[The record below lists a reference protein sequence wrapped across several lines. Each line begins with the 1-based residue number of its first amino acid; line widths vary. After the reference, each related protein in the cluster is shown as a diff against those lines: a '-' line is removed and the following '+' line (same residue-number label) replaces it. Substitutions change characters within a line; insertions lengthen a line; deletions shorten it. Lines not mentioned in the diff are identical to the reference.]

1 MSARDLKN
9 GGDELEDAVPV
20 AKVWPEVERA
30 ECLARGAALKWASCV
45 FCRPEHLE
53 RLSQYRKRE
62 SQRTSSI
69 HTRLKSMVQSYL
81 EGVGWGLEQ
90 LREARFELTEVSHTL
105 KKAGLE
111 SSRNAEGVKSLERL
125 REVFVS
131 HHQLLAAVSNLPRL
145 YSVRSMV
152 LETERLVESRRL
164 LEAHAR
170 LMDLEHWQD
179 DILWQLHGAAGTA
192 GSSLSAEDQELV
204 AKYFSGVG
212 QLVDALGKELWA
224 VVSSALALAR
234 QNPTPF
240 VSAVRIVER
249 EEALDRALLEERGGT
264 RGTSRPLPPGRPRCW
279 RACFFQVMHQ
289 LIQTFFFYQV
299 LFFYM
304 PNCML
309 PFFCQVLEEAVSAR
323 FRSVSYLH
331 TRGPGLAGHLSAL
344 QHGIIAD
351 LATVR
356 HLLEHCVPPHYRLT
370 GAYLRA
376 SHRCLHAHLAQV
388 SSWDLESG
396 EIFAVLNWVL
406 HIYNSPDMMGH
417 PELVTE
423 MEKVELGPLIST
435 EGLEQLQNKYV
446 QSVRKCVSEWM
457 HKALQVELQDWQ
469 RDQEPDTDHEG
480 FYQTSLPTIITQ
492 MLEENARVARMIG
505 ESLRDQTLQMGL
517 YEMENLLNR
526 FREALV
532 EFGKEHR
539 RDLSNNKN
547 KFYFHYLLASI
558 SNCIILKKSTES
570 LQKQQSSRSAGQ
582 FSRTPPNPL
591 AALDRAVRRACCLV
605 MDQLLLDLQ
614 PFLPGLLTRSWLV
627 QGDPTPKLCRVLERH
642 LEMHGRVRPPCRQ
655 RLQEEA
661 QWLTVVEYVRAL
673 MQKRLVCRCA
683 EERRQ
688 LAQQMVQ
695 DDQQFREI
703 LHGLEGE
710 GSVPEV
716 NPLSLLPVLADFIR
730 LKDPVMLTLEVSGLA
745 AKYPD
750 ISEEHVSVLLDIR
763 GDVSRDIR
771 GAVLDLLEQSAPPL
785 PAGYRPIFTDIL
797 VPPPTM
803 AFCLPTTKC
812 A

>member
-1 MSARDLKN
+1 MSTGDQKN
-9 GGDELEDAVPV
+9 GGDKPKGSEA
-20 AKVWPEVERA
+20 AVWPEVERA
-30 ECLARGAALKWASCV
+30 ECLARGAALKWASGV

-53 RLSQYRKRE
+53 RLSQYKKRE
-62 SQRTSSI
+62 SQRTASI

-90 LREARFELTEVSHTL
+90 LREAREELREVSLTL
-105 KKAGLE
+105 KEAGLE
-111 SSRNAEGVKSLERL
+111 SDGNTDCVTSLEKL
-125 REVFVS
+125 REASVN
-131 HHQLLAAVSNLPRL
+131 HHQLYAAVSNLPQL
-145 YSVRSMV
+145 YAIRSMV

-164 LEAHAR
+164 LEAHSR
-170 LMDLEHWQD
+170 LMDLERWQD
-179 DILWQLHGAAGTA
+179 DILWQLHGAAGMA
-192 GSSLSAEDQELV
+192 GSSLSSEDKELV

-224 VVSSALALAR
+224 VVSSSLALAR

-249 EEALDRALLEERGGT
+249 EEALDRALLAERGGAT
-264 RGTSRPLPPGRPRCW
+264 GGSRPLPAGRPRCW
-279 RACFFQVMHQ
+279 RACFF
-289 LIQTFFFYQV
+289 
-299 LFFYM
+299 
-304 PNCML
+304 
-309 PFFCQVLEEAVSAR
+309 QVLEEAVSAR

-344 QHGIIAD
+344 QHAVMAD

-356 HLLEHCVPPHYRLT
+356 HLLEHCVPPHYQLT
-370 GAYLRA
+370 AAYLRA

-406 HIYNSPDMMGH
+406 HIYNSQDMMGH
-417 PELVTE
+417 PELITE
-423 MEKVELGPLIST
+423 TERAELGPLIST
-435 EGLEQLQNKYV
+435 EGLEQLQSKYV
-446 QSVRKCVSEWM
+446 QSVRKSVSEWM

-492 MLEENARVARMIG
+492 MLEENTRVALMIG
-505 ESLRDQTLQMGL
+505 ESLRDQTIQMGL
-517 YEMENLLNR
+517 YEIENLLNR

-539 RDLSNNKN
+539 RDRTNNKN
-547 KFYFHYLLASI
+547 KFYLHYLLASI

-570 LQKQQSSRSAGQ
+570 LQQQQSSRSAGQ

-591 AALDRAVRRACCLV
+591 AALDRAVRRACRLV
-605 MDQLLLDLQ
+605 MDQLLLELQ
-614 PFLPGLLTRSWLV
+614 PFLPCLLTRPWLV
-627 QGDPTPKLCRVLERH
+627 QGDPVPKLCSVLESH
-642 LEMHGRVRPPCRQ
+642 LDLYGRVRPPCWQ

-661 QWLTVVEYVRAL
+661 QWLMVVEYVRAL
-673 MQKRLVCRCA
+673 MQKKLVCRSG
-683 EERRQ
+683 EERKQ
-688 LAQQMVQ
+688 LAQQMLQ
-695 DDQQFREI
+695 DDQLFREVF
-703 LHGLEGE
+703 HSLESE
-710 GSVPEV
+710 VSVPEV
-716 NPLSLLPVLADFIR
+716 NPLALLPVLADFIR
-730 LKDPVMLTLEVSGLA
+730 LKDPGMLTLEISGLA

-750 ISEEHVSVLLDIR
+750 ISEEHVSVLLDVR

-771 GAVLDLLEQSAPPL
+771 GTVLDLLEQSAPPL

-797 VPPPTM
+797 VPPSTM
-803 AFCLPTTKC
+803 AFCLPTAKC

>member
-1 MSARDLKN
+1 MSA
-9 GGDELEDAVPV
+9 GDQKSVGDKPQDRLSV
-20 AKVWPEVERA
+20 AEIWPEVARA
-30 ECLARGAALKWASCV
+30 ECLARGAALKWASGV

-53 RLSQYRKRE
+53 RLSQYKKRE
-62 SQRTSSI
+62 SQRTASI

-90 LREARFELTEVSHTL
+90 LREARTELKEVSHAL

-111 SSRNAEGVKSLERL
+111 SNGNTDGVKSLERL
-125 REVFVS
+125 REVS
-131 HHQLLAAVSNLPRL
+131 INHSQLLSAVSNLPRL

-170 LMDLEHWQD
+170 LMDLERWQD
-179 DILWQLHGAAGTA
+179 DILWQLHGADGMA
-192 GSSLSAEDQELV
+192 GSALSAEDKELV
-204 AKYFSGVG
+204 ERYFSGVG

-224 VVSSALALAR
+224 VVSSALALAP

-249 EEALDRALLEERGGT
+249 EEALDHALLEERGGT
-264 RGTSRPLPPGRPRCW
+264 KGNMRPLPPGRPRCW
-279 RACFFQVMHQ
+279 RTSFF
-289 LIQTFFFYQV
+289 
-299 LFFYM
+299 
-304 PNCML
+304 
-309 PFFCQVLEEAVSAR
+309 QVLEEAVSAR

-344 QHGIIAD
+344 QHGIMAD

-356 HLLEHCVPPHYRLT
+356 HLLEHCVPSHYRLT

-406 HIYNSPDMMGH
+406 HIYNSPDMMGD
-417 PELVTE
+417 PELVAE
-423 MEKVELGPLIST
+423 MEKEELGALISS
-435 EGLEQLQNKYV
+435 EGLEQLQSKYV
-446 QSVRKCVSEWM
+446 QSVRKSVSEWM

-480 FYQTSLPTIITQ
+480 FYHTSLPTIITQ
-492 MLEENARVARMIG
+492 MLEENARVALMIG
-505 ESLRDQTLQMGL
+505 ESLRDQTIQMGL

-547 KFYFHYLLASI
+547 KFYLHYLLASI
-558 SNCIILKKSTES
+558 SNCIILKQSTQS
-570 LQKQQSSRSAGQ
+570 LRQQQSSRSVGH
-582 FSRTPPNPL
+582 FIRTPPNPL
-591 AALDRAVRRACCLV
+591 AALDRAVRRACRLV
-605 MDQLLLDLQ
+605 MDQLLLNLQ
-614 PFLPGLLTRSWLV
+614 PLLPGLLTRPWLA
-627 QGDPTPKLCRVLERH
+627 QGDPVPKLCQILEHH
-642 LEMHGRVRPPCRQ
+642 LELYNRVRPPCRQ

-661 QWLTVVEYVRAL
+661 QWLMVVEYVRAL
-673 MQKRLVCRCA
+673 MQKRLVCRSA
-683 EERRQ
+683 EERKQ

-695 DDQQFREI
+695 DEQQFREI
-703 LHGLEGE
+703 FQGPDGEGLE
-710 GSVPEV
+710 PEV
-716 NPLSLLPVLADFIR
+716 NPLALLPVLADFIR
-730 LKDPVMLTLEVSGLA
+730 LKDPGLLTLEVSGLA

-763 GDVSRDIR
+763 GDVSRDTR

-797 VPPPTM
+797 VCPSSM
-803 AFCLPTTKC
+803 AFCLPTAKC
-812 A
+812 T

>member
-1 MSARDLKN
+1 MSGEDQKN
-9 GGDELEDAVPV
+9 GGDKDSVAV
-20 AKVWPEVERA
+20 AEVWPEVERA
-30 ECLARGAALKWASCV
+30 ECLARGAALKWASGV

-62 SQRTSSI
+62 SQRTASI

-90 LREARFELTEVSHTL
+90 LREARAELKEVSQAL
-105 KKAGLE
+105 RKAGLE
-111 SSRNAEGVKSLERL
+111 SSRSEDGVKSLERL
-125 REVFVS
+125 REVSVN
-131 HHQLLAAVSNLPRL
+131 HRQLLAAVSNLPHL

-170 LMDLEHWQD
+170 LMDLERWHD
-179 DILWQLHGAAGTA
+179 DILWQLHGAAGMP
-192 GSSLSAEDQELV
+192 GSALSAEDRELV
-204 AKYFSGVG
+204 TKYFSGVG

-249 EEALDRALLEERGGT
+249 EEALDRALLEERVGSGINT
-264 RGTSRPLPPGRPRCW
+264 RPLPPGRPRCW
-279 RACFFQVMHQ
+279 RAKFF
-289 LIQTFFFYQV
+289 
-299 LFFYM
+299 
-304 PNCML
+304 
-309 PFFCQVLEEAVSAR
+309 QVLEEAVSAR

-344 QHGIIAD
+344 QHGIMGD
-351 LATVR
+351 LATVC
-356 HLLEHCVPPHYRLT
+356 HLLEHCVPPHYQLT
-370 GAYLRA
+370 AAYLRA
-376 SHRCLHAHLAQV
+376 SHHCLHSHLAQV

-406 HIYNSPDMMGH
+406 HIYNSPEMMGH
-417 PELVTE
+417 PELMTE
-423 MEKVELGPLIST
+423 MEREELGPLISAK
-435 EGLEQLQNKYV
+435 GLEHLQHKYV
-446 QSVRKCVSEWM
+446 QSVRKSVSEWM

-492 MLEENARVARMIG
+492 MLEENAQVALMIG
-505 ESLRDQTLQMGL
+505 ESLRDQTIQMGL

-539 RDLSNNKN
+539 RDPSNNKS
-547 KFYFHYLLASI
+547 KFYLHYLLASI

-570 LQKQQSSRSAGQ
+570 LQQQQSSLSAGQ

-591 AALDRAVRRACCLV
+591 AALDRAVRRACRLV

-614 PFLPGLLTRSWLV
+614 PFLPGLLTRPWLA
-627 QGDPTPKLCRVLERH
+627 QGDPTPKLCHILEGH
-642 LEMHGRVRPPCRQ
+642 LELYSRVQPPCRQ

-661 QWLTVVEYVRAL
+661 QWLMVVEYVRAL
-673 MQKRLVCRCA
+673 MQKRLVCRSA
-683 EERRQ
+683 AERRQ

-695 DDQQFREI
+695 DDQQFRDI
-703 LHGLEGE
+703 FHGLEGD

-716 NPLSLLPVLADFIR
+716 NPLALLPVLADFIR
-730 LKDPVMLTLEVSGLA
+730 LKDPSMLTLEVSGLV

-750 ISEEHVSVLLDIR
+750 ISDEHVSVLLDIR
-763 GDVSRDIR
+763 GDISRDIR
-771 GAVLDLLEQSAPPL
+771 GTVLDLLEQSAPSL

-797 VPPPTM
+797 VPPSTL
-803 AFCLPTTKC
+803 AFCLPTAKC

>member
-1 MSARDLKN
+1 MSAGDQKN
-9 GGDELEDAVPV
+9 GGDRAEDTVREA
-20 AKVWPEVERA
+20 AVWPEVERA
-30 ECLARGAALKWASCV
+30 ERLARGAALKWASGV
-45 FCRPEHLE
+45 FCRPEQLE
-53 RLSQYRKRE
+53 RLGQYKKRE
-62 SQRTSSI
+62 SQRTASV
-69 HTRLKSMVQSYL
+69 HARLKSMVQSYL

-90 LREARFELTEVSHTL
+90 LREARAELREVSRTL
-105 KKAGLE
+105 GRAGLE
-111 SSRNAEGVKSLERL
+111 SDANAEDVKSLERL
-125 REVFVS
+125 REVSVS

-145 YSVRSMV
+145 YSVPSLV
-152 LETERLVESRRL
+152 LETEQLVESRRL

-170 LMDLEHWQD
+170 LMDLEQWQD
-179 DILWQLHGAAGTA
+179 DILWQLHGPAGTA
-192 GSSLSAEDQELV
+192 GSALSAEDQELV

-249 EEALDRALLEERGGT
+249 EEALDRALLVERAGG
-264 RGTSRPLPPGRPRCW
+264 GGRPLPPGRPRCW
-279 RACFFQVMHQ
+279 RSSFF
-289 LIQTFFFYQV
+289 
-299 LFFYM
+299 
-304 PNCML
+304 
-309 PFFCQVLEEAVSAR
+309 QVLEEAVSAR

-331 TRGPGLAGHLSAL
+331 ARGPGLAGHLSAL
-344 QHGIIAD
+344 QHGLMAD
-351 LATVR
+351 LDTVR
-356 HLLEHCVPPHYRLT
+356 HLLEHCVPPHYQLT
-370 GAYLRA
+370 RAYLRA

-417 PELVTE
+417 SELRAE
-423 MEKVELGPLIST
+423 MERADLGPLISS
-435 EGLEQLQNKYV
+435 EGLDQLQSKYV
-446 QSVRKCVSEWM
+446 QSVRKSVSEWM

-492 MLEENARVARMIG
+492 MLGENARVALMIG
-505 ESLRDQTLQMGL
+505 ETLRDQTIQMGL

-547 KFYFHYLLASI
+547 KFYLHYLLASI

-570 LQKQQSSRSAGQ
+570 LQQQQSSRVAGQ
-582 FSRTPPNPL
+582 FTRTPPNPL
-591 AALDRAVRRACCLV
+591 AALDRAVRRACRLA

-614 PFLPGLLTRSWLV
+614 PFLPGLLTRPWLV
-627 QGDPTPKLCRVLERH
+627 QGDPTPKLCSVLELH
-642 LEMHGRVRPPCRQ
+642 LDLYGRVRPPCRQ

-661 QWLTVVEYVRAL
+661 QWLMVVEYVRAL
-673 MQKRLVCRCA
+673 MQKRLVCRSS

-688 LAQQMVQ
+688 LAQQMLQ
-695 DDQQFREI
+695 DDQLFREI
-703 LHGLEGE
+703 FQCLEGE

-716 NPLSLLPVLADFIR
+716 NPLALLPVLADFIR
-730 LKDPVMLTLEVSGLA
+730 LKDPGMLTLEVSGLA

-763 GDVSRDIR
+763 GDVSRDVR
-771 GAVLDLLEQSAPPL
+771 GNVLDLLEQSAPPL

-797 VPPPTM
+797 VPPSTL
-803 AFCLPTTKC
+803 AFCLPTAKC

>member
-1 MSARDLKN
+1 MSAGDQKN
-9 GGDELEDAVPV
+9 GGDKPGDTVPV
-20 AKVWPEVERA
+20 AEVWPEVERA
-30 ECLARGAALKWASCV
+30 ECLARGAALKWASGV
-45 FCRPEHLE
+45 FCQPEHLE

-62 SQRTSSI
+62 SQRTASI

-90 LREARFELTEVSHTL
+90 LREARTELKEVSHTL

-111 SSRNAEGVKSLERL
+111 TNGNAEGVKSLERL
-125 REVFVS
+125 RDVS
-131 HHQLLAAVSNLPRL
+131 VNHRQLLAAVSNLPRL

-170 LMDLEHWQD
+170 LMDLERWQD
-179 DILWQLHGAAGTA
+179 DILWQLHGAAGTS
-192 GSSLSAEDQELV
+192 GSALSTEDQELV

-224 VVSSALALAR
+224 VVSSALAVAR

-249 EEALDRALLEERGGT
+249 EEALDQVLLEERGGP
-264 RGTSRPLPPGRPRCW
+264 GGNNRPLPPRRPRCW
-279 RACFFQVMHQ
+279 RSCFF
-289 LIQTFFFYQV
+289 
-299 LFFYM
+299 
-304 PNCML
+304 
-309 PFFCQVLEEAVSAR
+309 QVLEEAVSAR

-344 QHGIIAD
+344 QHAIMAD

-356 HLLEHCVPPHYRLT
+356 HLLEHCVPSHYRLT

-376 SHRCLHAHLAQV
+376 SHYCLHTHLMQV

-417 PELVTE
+417 PELVVE
-423 MEKVELGPLIST
+423 MEREELGPLISA

-446 QSVRKCVSEWM
+446 QSVRKSVSEWM

-469 RDQEPDTDHEG
+469 REQEPDTDHEG

-492 MLEENARVARMIG
+492 MLEENARVALMIG
-505 ESLRDQTLQMGL
+505 ESLRDQTIQMGL
-517 YEMENLLNR
+517 YEMENLLNK

-539 RDLSNNKN
+539 RDPSNNKN
-547 KFYFHYLLASI
+547 KFYLYYLLASI
-558 SNCIILKKSTES
+558 SNCIILNSNVTS
-570 LQKQQSSRSAGQ
+570 PQQQSTRSASQ

-591 AALDRAVRRACCLV
+591 AALDRAVRRACRLV

-614 PFLPGLLTRSWLV
+614 PFLPSLLTRPWLV
-627 QGDPTPKLCRVLERH
+627 QGEPTPKLCHVLERH
-642 LEMHGRVRPPCRQ
+642 LELYGRVRPPCRQ
-655 RLQEEA
+655 EEA
-661 QWLTVVEYVRAL
+661 QWLMVVEYVRAL
-673 MQKRLVCRCA
+673 MQKRTVCRSA

-688 LAQQMVQ
+688 LAQQMLQ
-695 DDQQFREI
+695 DDQLFRESFQC
-703 LHGLEGE
+703 LEGD
-710 GSVPEV
+710 GSVADV
-716 NPLSLLPVLADFIR
+716 NPLALLPVLADFIR
-730 LKDPVMLTLEVSGLA
+730 LKDPGMLTLELSGLV

-797 VPPPTM
+797 VPPSTM
-803 AFCLPTTKC
+803 AFCLPTAKC

>member
-1 MSARDLKN
+1 MSGGDQKN
-9 GGDELEDAVPV
+9 GGDKAEDMMPV
-20 AKVWPEVERA
+20 VGVWPEVERA
-30 ECLARGAALKWASCV
+30 ERLARGAALKWASGV

-62 SQRTSSI
+62 SQRTISI

-90 LREARFELTEVSHTL
+90 LREARAELKEVSRDL
-105 KKAGLE
+105 KKADVE
-111 SSRNAEGVKSLERL
+111 SSLNTEGVKCLEKMRD
-125 REVFVS
+125 VS
-131 HHQLLAAVSNLPRL
+131 VTHSQLLAAVSNLPGL
-145 YSVRSMV
+145 YSVRTMV

-170 LMDLEHWQD
+170 LMDLERWQD
-179 DILWQLHGAAGTA
+179 DILWQLHRAAGTA
-192 GSSLSAEDQELV
+192 GSALTTEDQGLV

-212 QLVDALGKELWA
+212 KLVDALGKELWA

-249 EEALDRALLEERGGT
+249 EEALDRVFLEDRGGG
-264 RGTSRPLPPGRPRCW
+264 RGSSRPLPPGRPRCW
-279 RACFFQVMHQ
+279 RARFF
-289 LIQTFFFYQV
+289 
-299 LFFYM
+299 
-304 PNCML
+304 
-309 PFFCQVLEEAVSAR
+309 QVLEEAVSAR

-344 QHGIIAD
+344 QHSIMSD

-356 HLLEHCVPPHYRLT
+356 HLLEHCVPPHYQLT
-370 GAYLRA
+370 AAYLRA
-376 SHRCLHAHLAQV
+376 SHRCLHAHLTQV

-406 HIYNSPDMMGH
+406 HVYNSPDMMGH
-417 PELVTE
+417 PELVAE
-423 MEKVELGPLIST
+423 MKKEDLGLLISID
-435 EGLEQLQNKYV
+435 GLEQLQNKYV
-446 QSVRKCVSEWM
+446 QSVRKSVSEWM

-492 MLEENARVARMIG
+492 MLEENAQVALMIG
-505 ESLRDQTLQMGL
+505 ESLRDHTIQMGL

-532 EFGKEHR
+532 ESGKEHR
-539 RDLSNNKN
+539 KNPTNNKN
-547 KFYFHYLLASI
+547 KFYLHYLLASI

-570 LQKQQSSRSAGQ
+570 LQQQQSSRSVGQ

-591 AALDRAVRRACCLV
+591 AALDRAVRRACRLV
-605 MDQLLLDLQ
+605 MDHLLLDLQ
-614 PFLPGLLTRSWLV
+614 PFLPGLLTRPWLV
-627 QGDPTPKLCRVLERH
+627 QGDPTPKLCHVLEQN
-642 LEMHGRVRPPCRQ
+642 LELYSRVRPPCRQ

-661 QWLTVVEYVRAL
+661 QWLMVVEYVRAL
-673 MQKRLVCRCA
+673 MQKKLVCRSA

-703 LHGLEGE
+703 FHGPEGE
-710 GSVPEV
+710 ESVPEV
-716 NPLSLLPVLADFIR
+716 NPLALLSVLADFVR
-730 LKDPVMLTLEVSGLA
+730 LKDPGMLTLEVSGLA

-771 GAVLDLLEQSAPPL
+771 GVVLDLLEQSAPPL

-797 VPPPTM
+797 VPPSTM
-803 AFCLPTTKC
+803 AFCLPTAKC

>member
-1 MSARDLKN
+1 MSAGDHKN
-9 GGDELEDAVPV
+9 GGDKPGDTVPV
-20 AKVWPEVERA
+20 AEAWPEVEKA
-30 ECLARGAALKWASCV
+30 ECLARGAALKWASGV

-62 SQRTSSI
+62 SQRTASI

-90 LREARFELTEVSHTL
+90 LQEARAELKEVSHAL

-111 SSRNAEGVKSLERL
+111 SNQNAEGLKSLERL
-125 REVFVS
+125 REVSVN
-131 HHQLLAAVSNLPRL
+131 HYQLLAAVSNLPRL
-145 YSVRSMV
+145 YAVRSMV

-164 LEAHAR
+164 LEAHAH
-170 LMDLEHWQD
+170 LMDLERWQD
-179 DILWQLHGAAGTA
+179 DILWQLHRAAGTA
-192 GSSLSAEDQELV
+192 GSALSTEDQELV

-249 EEALDRALLEERGGT
+249 EEALDQALLEERGGS
-264 RGTSRPLPPGRPRCW
+264 RSNSRPLPPGRPRCW
-279 RACFFQVMHQ
+279 RAFFFQA
-289 LIQTFFFYQV
+289 
-299 LFFYM
+299 
-304 PNCML
+304 
-309 PFFCQVLEEAVSAR
+309 LEEAVSAR

-331 TRGPGLAGHLSAL
+331 TRGPGLTGHLSAL
-344 QHGIIAD
+344 QHATMAD

-356 HLLEHCVPPHYRLT
+356 HLLEHCVPPRYRLT

-376 SHRCLHAHLAQV
+376 SHRCLQAHLAQV

-396 EIFAVLNWVL
+396 EIFAMLNWVL

-423 MEKVELGPLIST
+423 MEKEELGPLIST

-446 QSVRKCVSEWM
+446 QSVRKSVSEWM

-492 MLEENARVARMIG
+492 MLEENTRVALMIG
-505 ESLRDQTLQMGL
+505 ESLRDQTIQMGL

-532 EFGKEHR
+532 EFGKVNR
-539 RDLSNNKN
+539 RNPSNSKT
-547 KFYFHYLLASI
+547 KFYLHYLLASI

-570 LQKQQSSRSAGQ
+570 LQQQQSSQSAGQ

-591 AALDRAVRRACCLV
+591 AALDRAVRRACRLV

-614 PFLPGLLTRSWLV
+614 HFLPGLLTRPWLV
-627 QGDPTPKLCRVLERH
+627 QGDPTPKLCHVLERH
-642 LEMHGRVRPPCRQ
+642 LELYGRVRPPCRQ

-661 QWLTVVEYVRAL
+661 QWLMVVEYVRAL
-673 MQKRLVCRCA
+673 MQKRLVCRSS

-688 LAQQMVQ
+688 LAQQMVE
-695 DDQQFREI
+695 DDQLFREI
-703 LHGLEGE
+703 FHGLEGD

-716 NPLSLLPVLADFIR
+716 NPLALLPVLADFIR
-730 LKDPVMLTLEVSGLA
+730 LKDPSMLTLEVSGLA

-763 GDVSRDIR
+763 GDVSREIR

-797 VPPPTM
+797 VPPTTM
-803 AFCLPTTKC
+803 SFCLPTAKC

>member
-1 MSARDLKN
+1 MSA
-9 GGDELEDAVPV
+9 GDRTNDGDKPGDTVPV
-20 AKVWPEVERA
+20 AEVWPEVERA
-30 ECLARGAALKWASCV
+30 ECLARGAALKWASGV
-45 FCRPEHLE
+45 FCRPEYLE

-62 SQRTSSI
+62 SQRTASI

-90 LREARFELTEVSHTL
+90 LQEAKVELREVSHAL

-111 SSRNAEGVKSLERL
+111 SNQNADRVKPLERL
-125 REVFVS
+125 REVSVN
-131 HHQLLAAVSNLPRL
+131 HCQLFAAVSNLPRL

-170 LMDLEHWQD
+170 LMDLERWQD

-192 GSSLSAEDQELV
+192 RSALSSEDKELV
-204 AKYFSGVG
+204 DKYFSGVG

-249 EEALDRALLEERGGT
+249 EEALDQVLLEERGGT
-264 RGTSRPLPPGRPRCW
+264 GNNSRPMPPGRPRCW
-279 RACFFQVMHQ
+279 RACFFR
-289 LIQTFFFYQV
+289 
-299 LFFYM
+299 
-304 PNCML
+304 
-309 PFFCQVLEEAVSAR
+309 VLEEAVSAR

-344 QHGIIAD
+344 QHATMAD

-376 SHRCLHAHLAQV
+376 SHRCLHAHLLQV

-396 EIFAVLNWVL
+396 EIFAVLNWVR

-417 PELVTE
+417 PDLVTE
-423 MEKVELGPLIST
+423 LEREELGPLISA
-435 EGLEQLQNKYV
+435 EGLEQLQGKYV
-446 QSVRKCVSEWM
+446 QSVRKSVSEWM
-457 HKALQVELQDWQ
+457 RKALQVELQDWQ

-492 MLEENARVARMIG
+492 MLEENARVALMIG
-505 ESLRDQTLQMGL
+505 EALRDQTIQMGL

-526 FREALV
+526 FRDALV

-539 RDLSNNKN
+539 RNMSNNKN
-547 KFYFHYLLASI
+547 KFYLHYLLASI

-570 LQKQQSSRSAGQ
+570 LQQQQTSRSAGQ

-591 AALDRAVRRACCLV
+591 AALDRAVRRACRLV

-614 PFLPGLLTRSWLV
+614 PLLPGLLTRPWLV
-627 QGDPTPKLCRVLERH
+627 HGDPTPKLCHVLEHH
-642 LEMHGRVRPPCRQ
+642 LELYGRVRPPCRE

-661 QWLTVVEYVRAL
+661 QWLMVVEYVRAL
-673 MQKRLVCRCA
+673 MQKRLVCRSA
-683 EERRQ
+683 DERRK
-688 LAQQMVQ
+688 LTQQMVR
-695 DDQQFREI
+695 DDQLFREI
-703 LHGLEGE
+703 LHGLEGD
-710 GSVPEV
+710 GLVPDV
-716 NPLSLLPVLADFIR
+716 NPLALLPILADFIR
-730 LKDPVMLTLEVSGLA
+730 LKDPSMLTLEVSGLV

-750 ISEEHVSVLLDIR
+750 ISEEHVCVLLDIR

-797 VPPPTM
+797 VPPTTM
-803 AFCLPTTKC
+803 AFCLPTAKC

>member
-1 MSARDLKN
+1 
-9 GGDELEDAVPV
+9 
-20 AKVWPEVERA
+20 
-30 ECLARGAALKWASCV
+30 
-45 FCRPEHLE
+45 
-53 RLSQYRKRE
+53 
-62 SQRTSSI
+62 
-69 HTRLKSMVQSYL
+69 MVQSYL

-90 LREARFELTEVSHTL
+90 LREARTELKEVSHTL

-111 SSRNAEGVKSLERL
+111 SNGNTEGVKSLERL
-125 REVFVS
+125 REVSVNHS
-131 HHQLLAAVSNLPRL
+131 QLLSAVSNLPRL

-170 LMDLEHWQD
+170 LMDLERWQD
-179 DILWQLHGAAGTA
+179 DILWQLHGATGN
-192 GSSLSAEDQELV
+192 GLSTEDQELV
-204 AKYFSGVG
+204 DKYFSGVG

-224 VVSSALALAR
+224 VVSSSLALAR

-249 EEALDRALLEERGGT
+249 EETLDRALLEERGGN
-264 RGTSRPLPPGRPRCW
+264 RGNARPLPRGRPRCW
-279 RACFFQVMHQ
+279 RACFF
-289 LIQTFFFYQV
+289 
-299 LFFYM
+299 
-304 PNCML
+304 
-309 PFFCQVLEEAVSAR
+309 QVLEEAVSAR

-344 QHGIIAD
+344 QHGIMAD
-351 LATVR
+351 LTTVR
-356 HLLEHCVPPHYRLT
+356 HLLEHCVPSHYQLT

-406 HIYNSPDMMGH
+406 HIFTSPDMMGH
-417 PELVTE
+417 PELAGV
-423 MEKVELGPLIST
+423 MEKEELGPLIAP

-446 QSVRKCVSEWM
+446 QSVRKSVSEWM

-480 FYQTSLPTIITQ
+480 FYHTSLPTIITQ
-492 MLEENARVARMIG
+492 MLEENARVALMIG
-505 ESLRDQTLQMGL
+505 ESLRDQIIQMGL

-539 RDLSNNKN
+539 RDPSNRKN
-547 KFYFHYLLASI
+547 KFYLHYLLASI
-558 SNCIILKKSTES
+558 SNCIILKQSTES
-570 LQKQQSSRSAGQ
+570 LRQQQSSRIVSQ

-591 AALDRAVRRACCLV
+591 AALDRAVRRACRLV

-614 PFLPGLLTRSWLV
+614 PLLPGLLTRPWLV
-627 QGDPTPKLCRVLERH
+627 QGEPVPKLCHVLERH
-642 LEMHGRVRPPCRQ
+642 LELYSRVRPPCRE

-661 QWLTVVEYVRAL
+661 QWLMVVEYVRAL
-673 MQKRLVCRCA
+673 MQKRLVCRGA
-683 EERRQ
+683 DERKQ

-695 DDQQFREI
+695 DEQLFREMF
-703 LHGLEGE
+703 HGLDGE

-716 NPLSLLPVLADFIR
+716 NPLALLPILADFIR
-730 LKDPVMLTLEVSGLA
+730 LKDPGMLTLEVTGLV

-750 ISEEHVSVLLDIR
+750 IGEEHVSVLMDIR
-763 GDVSRDIR
+763 SDVSRDIR
-771 GAVLDLLEQSAPPL
+771 GSVLDLLEQSAPPL

-797 VPPPTM
+797 VRPSSLV
-803 AFCLPTTKC
+803 FCLPTAKC

>member
-1 MSARDLKN
+1 CQQGAESCYI
-9 GGDELEDAVPV
+9 VPV
-20 AKVWPEVERA
+20 AEVWPEVERA
-30 ECLARGAALKWASCV
+30 ECLARGAALKWASGV

-53 RLSQYRKRE
+53 RLSQYKKRE
-62 SQRTSSI
+62 SQRTASI

-90 LREARFELTEVSHTL
+90 LQEARSELRDVSHAL

-111 SSRNAEGVKSLERL
+111 SSQNAEGVKSLERL
-125 REVFVS
+125 REVSVN
-131 HHQLLAAVSNLPRL
+131 HCQLLAAVSNLPRL

-170 LMDLEHWQD
+170 LMDLERWQD
-179 DILWQLHGAAGTA
+179 DILWQLHGAPGTT
-192 GSSLSAEDQELV
+192 GSVLSIEDQELV

-249 EEALDRALLEERGGT
+249 EEALDRALLEERGGS
-264 RGTSRPLPPGRPRCW
+264 GSNSRPLPPGRPRCW
-279 RACFFQVMHQ
+279 RACFF
-289 LIQTFFFYQV
+289 
-299 LFFYM
+299 
-304 PNCML
+304 
-309 PFFCQVLEEAVSAR
+309 QVLEEAVSAR

-344 QHGIIAD
+344 QHATMAD
-351 LATVR
+351 LGTVR
-356 HLLEHCVPPHYRLT
+356 HLLEHCVPPRYRLT

-376 SHRCLHAHLAQV
+376 SHRCLQAHLAQV

-417 PELVTE
+417 PELVADI
-423 MEKVELGPLIST
+423 EKEALGPLIST
-435 EGLEQLQNKYV
+435 EGLEQLQSKYV
-446 QSVRKCVSEWM
+446 QSVRKSVSEWM

-492 MLEENARVARMIG
+492 MLEENARVALMIG
-505 ESLRDQTLQMGL
+505 ESLRDQTIQMGL

-539 RDLSNNKN
+539 RNLSSNKN
-547 KFYFHYLLASI
+547 KFYLHYLLASI

-570 LQKQQSSRSAGQ
+570 LQQQQSSRSAGQ

-591 AALDRAVRRACCLV
+591 AALDRAVRRACRLV

-614 PFLPGLLTRSWLV
+614 PFLPGLLTRPWLV
-627 QGDPTPKLCRVLERH
+627 QGDPTPKLCHVLERH
-642 LEMHGRVRPPCRQ
+642 LELYGRVRPPCRQ

-661 QWLTVVEYVRAL
+661 QWLMVVEYVRAL
-673 MQKRLVCRCA
+673 MQKRLVCRGA

-695 DDQQFREI
+695 DDQLFREI
-703 LHGLEGE
+703 LHGLVSVEGD

-716 NPLSLLPVLADFIR
+716 NPLALLPVLADFIR
-730 LKDPVMLTLEVSGLA
+730 LKDPSMLTLEVSGLA

-750 ISEEHVSVLLDIR
+750 ISEEHVSVLLDVR

-797 VPPPTM
+797 VPPSTM
-803 AFCLPTTKC
+803 AFCLPTAKC

>member
-1 MSARDLKN
+1 MSAGDQKN
-9 GGDELEDAVPV
+9 GGDKPEDTLAV
-20 AKVWPEVERA
+20 AEVWPEVERA
-30 ECLARGAALKWASCV
+30 ECLARGAALKWASGV

-53 RLSQYRKRE
+53 RLSQYKKRE

-90 LREARFELTEVSHTL
+90 LREARVELKEVSHAL

-111 SSRNAEGVKSLERL
+111 SNRNGDGLKSLEKL
-125 REVFVS
+125 REVSVN
-131 HHQLLAAVSNLPRL
+131 HCQLLAAVSNLPRL

-170 LMDLEHWQD
+170 LMDLERWQD
-179 DILWQLHGAAGTA
+179 DILWQLHGASGTA
-192 GSSLSAEDQELV
+192 GGALSAEDQELV
-204 AKYFSGVG
+204 TKYFSGVG
-212 QLVDALGKELWA
+212 QLVEALGKELWA

-249 EEALDRALLEERGGT
+249 EEALDRALLEERGGS
-264 RGTSRPLPPGRPRCW
+264 SRPLPPGRPRCW
-279 RACFFQVMHQ
+279 RACFF
-289 LIQTFFFYQV
+289 
-299 LFFYM
+299 
-304 PNCML
+304 
-309 PFFCQVLEEAVSAR
+309 QVLEEAVSAR

-344 QHGIIAD
+344 QHGVMAD

-356 HLLEHCVPPHYRLT
+356 HLLEHCVPSHYRLT

-376 SHRCLHAHLAQV
+376 SHHCLHAHLAQV

-406 HIYNSPDMMGH
+406 HIYNSSDMMGH

-423 MEKVELGPLIST
+423 MKKEELGPLIST

-446 QSVRKCVSEWM
+446 QSVRKSVSEWM

-492 MLEENARVARMIG
+492 MLEENARVALMIG
-505 ESLRDQTLQMGL
+505 ESLRDQTIQMGL

-539 RDLSNNKN
+539 RNPSSNKN
-547 KFYFHYLLASI
+547 KFYLHYLLASI

-570 LQKQQSSRSAGQ
+570 LQQQQSSRSAGQ

-591 AALDRAVRRACCLV
+591 AALDRAVRRACRLV

-614 PFLPGLLTRSWLV
+614 PFLPGLLTRPWLV
-627 QGDPTPKLCRVLERH
+627 QGDPTPKLCHVLELH
-642 LEMHGRVRPPCRQ
+642 LELYSRVRPPCRQ

-661 QWLTVVEYVRAL
+661 QWLMVVEYVRAL
-673 MQKRLVCRCA
+673 MQKKLVCRSA
-683 EERRQ
+683 EERKQ
-688 LAQQMVQ
+688 FAHQIVQ

-703 LHGLEGE
+703 FHGLEGE

-716 NPLSLLPVLADFIR
+716 NPLALLPVLAEFIR
-730 LKDPVMLTLEVSGLA
+730 LKDPGMLTLEVSGLA

-763 GDVSRDIR
+763 GDVSRDVR
-771 GAVLDLLEQSAPPL
+771 GTVLDLLEQSAPPL

-797 VPPPTM
+797 VPPSTM
-803 AFCLPTTKC
+803 AFCLPTAKC

>member
-1 MSARDLKN
+1 MSAGEQKN
-9 GGDELEDAVPV
+9 GGDKPGDTVPV
-20 AKVWPEVERA
+20 AEVWPEVERA
-30 ECLARGAALKWASCV
+30 ERLARGAALKWASGV

-53 RLSQYRKRE
+53 RLSHYKKRE
-62 SQRTSSI
+62 SQRTTSI

-90 LREARFELTEVSHTL
+90 LQEARSELKEVSHAL
-105 KKAGLE
+105 RKAGLE
-111 SSRNAEGVKSLERL
+111 SNQNAEGVKSLERL
-125 REVFVS
+125 REVSVN
-131 HHQLLAAVSNLPRL
+131 HRQLLAAVSNLPRL
-145 YSVRSMV
+145 YSVRGMV

-164 LEAHAR
+164 LEAHAL
-170 LMDLEHWQD
+170 LMDLEQWQD
-179 DILWQLHGAAGTA
+179 DILWQLHGASGTT
-192 GSSLSAEDQELV
+192 GSALGSEDKELV
-204 AKYFSGVG
+204 TKYFSGVG

-249 EEALDRALLEERGGT
+249 EEALDQALQEERGSTG
-264 RGTSRPLPPGRPRCW
+264 GNSRPLPPGRPRCW
-279 RACFFQVMHQ
+279 RACFF
-289 LIQTFFFYQV
+289 
-299 LFFYM
+299 
-304 PNCML
+304 
-309 PFFCQVLEEAVSAR
+309 QVLEEAVSAR

-344 QHGIIAD
+344 QHATMTD

-376 SHRCLHAHLAQV
+376 SHRCLRAHLAQV

-406 HIYNSPDMMGH
+406 HIYNSLDMMGH

-423 MEKVELGPLIST
+423 LEKEELGPLIST
-435 EGLEQLQNKYV
+435 EGLEQLQGKYV
-446 QSVRKCVSEWM
+446 QSVRKSVSEWM

-480 FYQTSLPTIITQ
+480 FYHTSLPTIITQ

-505 ESLRDQTLQMGL
+505 ESLRDQTIQMGL

-539 RDLSNNKN
+539 RDPSNNKN
-547 KFYFHYLLASI
+547 KFYLHYLLASI
-558 SNCIILKKSTES
+558 CNCIILKKSTES
-570 LQKQQSSRSAGQ
+570 LQQQQSPRSAGQ

-591 AALDRAVRRACCLV
+591 AALDRAVRRACRLV
-605 MDQLLLDLQ
+605 MDQLLQDLQ
-614 PFLPGLLTRSWLV
+614 PLLPGLVTRSWLV
-627 QGDPTPKLCRVLERH
+627 QGGPTPKLCHILEHH
-642 LEMHGRVRPPCRQ
+642 LELYGRVRPPCRQ

-661 QWLTVVEYVRAL
+661 QWLMVVEYVRAL
-673 MQKRLVCRCA
+673 MQKRLVCRSA
-683 EERRQ
+683 DERRQ

-695 DDQQFREI
+695 DEQLLREV

-716 NPLSLLPVLADFIR
+716 NPLAILPVLAEFIR
-730 LKDPVMLTLEVSGLA
+730 LKDPSMLTLEVSGLA

-771 GAVLDLLEQSAPPL
+771 GAVLDLLEESAPPL

-797 VPPPTM
+797 VPPSTM
-803 AFCLPTTKC
+803 AFCLPTAKC

>member
-1 MSARDLKN
+1 MSAGNQKSF
-9 GGDELEDAVPV
+9 GDKPEDRVSV
-20 AKVWPEVERA
+20 VEIWPEVARA
-30 ECLARGAALKWASCV
+30 ECLARGAALKWASGV

-62 SQRTSSI
+62 SQRTTSI

-90 LREARFELTEVSHTL
+90 LREARTELKEVSHTL

-111 SSRNAEGVKSLERL
+111 SNGNSEGVKSLERL
-125 REVFVS
+125 REVSVNHS
-131 HHQLLAAVSNLPRL
+131 QLLSAVSNLPRL

-170 LMDLEHWQD
+170 LMDLERWQD
-179 DILWQLHGAAGTA
+179 DILWQLHGATGN
-192 GSSLSAEDQELV
+192 GLSTEDQELV
-204 AKYFSGVG
+204 DKYFSGVG

-224 VVSSALALAR
+224 VVSSSLALAR

-249 EEALDRALLEERGGT
+249 EETLDRALLEERGGN
-264 RGTSRPLPPGRPRCW
+264 RGNTRPLPRGRPRCW
-279 RACFFQVMHQ
+279 RACFF
-289 LIQTFFFYQV
+289 
-299 LFFYM
+299 
-304 PNCML
+304 
-309 PFFCQVLEEAVSAR
+309 QVLEEAVSAR

-344 QHGIIAD
+344 QHGIMAD
-351 LATVR
+351 LTTVR
-356 HLLEHCVPPHYRLT
+356 HLLEHCVPSHYQLT

-406 HIYNSPDMMGH
+406 HIFTSPDMMGH
-417 PELVTE
+417 PELVGV
-423 MEKVELGPLIST
+423 MEKEELGPLISP

-446 QSVRKCVSEWM
+446 QSVRKSVSEWM

-480 FYQTSLPTIITQ
+480 FYHTSLPTIITQ
-492 MLEENARVARMIG
+492 MLEENARVALMIG
-505 ESLRDQTLQMGL
+505 ESLRDQIIQMGL

-539 RDLSNNKN
+539 RDPSNRKS
-547 KFYFHYLLASI
+547 KFYLHYLLASI
-558 SNCIILKKSTES
+558 SNCIILKQSTES
-570 LQKQQSSRSAGQ
+570 LRQQQSSRIVSQ

-591 AALDRAVRRACCLV
+591 AALDRAVRRACRLV

-614 PFLPGLLTRSWLV
+614 PLLPGLLTRPWLV
-627 QGDPTPKLCRVLERH
+627 QGEPVPKLCHVLERH
-642 LEMHGRVRPPCRQ
+642 LELYSRVRPPCRE

-661 QWLTVVEYVRAL
+661 QWLMVVEYVRAL
-673 MQKRLVCRCA
+673 MQKRLVCRGA
-683 EERRQ
+683 DERKQ

-695 DDQQFREI
+695 DEQLFREMF
-703 LHGLEGE
+703 HGLDGE

-716 NPLSLLPVLADFIR
+716 NPLALLPILADFIR
-730 LKDPVMLTLEVSGLA
+730 LKDPGMLTLEVTGLA

-750 ISEEHVSVLLDIR
+750 IGEEHVSVLMDIR
-763 GDVSRDIR
+763 SDVSRDIR
-771 GAVLDLLEQSAPPL
+771 GSVLDLLEQSAPPL

-797 VPPPTM
+797 VRPSSLV
-803 AFCLPTTKC
+803 FCLPTAKC

>member
-1 MSARDLKN
+1 MSAGDQKN
-9 GGDELEDAVPV
+9 GGDKPKDSASEV
-20 AKVWPEVERA
+20 AVWPEVERA
-30 ECLARGAALKWASCV
+30 ERLARGAALKWASGV

-53 RLSQYRKRE
+53 RLGQYKKRE
-62 SQRTSSI
+62 SQRTASV

-90 LREARFELTEVSHTL
+90 LREARAELKEVSHTL

-111 SSRNAEGVKSLERL
+111 SDGNAESLKSLERL
-125 REVFVS
+125 REVSVANR
-131 HHQLLAAVSNLPRL
+131 QLLAAVSNLPRL
-145 YSVRSMV
+145 YSVPSMV

-170 LMDLEHWQD
+170 LMDLERWQD
-179 DILWQLHGAAGTA
+179 DILWQLHGAAGTT
-192 GSSLSAEDQELV
+192 GSALSAEDQELV
-204 AKYFSGVG
+204 ARYFSGVG

-249 EEALDRALLEERGGT
+249 EEALDRALLAERGGA
-264 RGTSRPLPPGRPRCW
+264 GGSGRPLPPGRPRRW
-279 RACFFQVMHQ
+279 RTSFF
-289 LIQTFFFYQV
+289 
-299 LFFYM
+299 
-304 PNCML
+304 
-309 PFFCQVLEEAVSAR
+309 QVLEEAVSAR

-344 QHGIIAD
+344 QHGIMTD
-351 LATVR
+351 LTTVR
-356 HLLEHCVPPHYRLT
+356 HLLEHCVPPHYQLT
-370 GAYLRA
+370 AAYLRA
-376 SHRCLHAHLAQV
+376 SHRCLHTHLAQV

-417 PELVTE
+417 PELVTNIE
-423 MEKVELGPLIST
+423 RAELGPLISA
-435 EGLEQLQNKYV
+435 EGLELLQSKYV
-446 QSVRKCVSEWM
+446 QSVRKSVSEWM

-480 FYQTSLPTIITQ
+480 FYQTGLPTIITQ
-492 MLEENARVARMIG
+492 MLEENARVALMIG
-505 ESLRDQTLQMGL
+505 ESLRDQTIKMGL

-532 EFGKEHR
+532 DFGKEHR
-539 RDLSNNKN
+539 RDPNNN
-547 KFYFHYLLASI
+547 KFYLHYLLASI
-558 SNCIILKKSTES
+558 SDCIILKKSTET
-570 LQKQQSSRSAGQ
+570 LQQQQSSQSAAQ

-591 AALDRAVRRACCLV
+591 AALDRAVRRACRLA
-605 MDQLLLDLQ
+605 MDQLLLDLK
-614 PFLPGLLTRSWLV
+614 PFLPGLLTRPWLV
-627 QGDPTPKLCRVLERH
+627 QGDPTPKLCSILERH
-642 LEMHGRVRPPCRQ
+642 LELYGGVRPPCRQ

-661 QWLTVVEYVRAL
+661 QWLMVVEYVRAL
-673 MQKRLVCRCA
+673 MQKKLVCRSA
-683 EERRQ
+683 EDRKQ
-688 LAQQMVQ
+688 LAQRMLQ
-695 DDQQFREI
+695 DDQLFREV
-703 LHGLEGE
+703 LHSLEGE

-716 NPLSLLPVLADFIR
+716 NPLALLPVLADFIR
-730 LKDPVMLTLEVSGLA
+730 LKDPGMLTLEVSGLA

-750 ISEEHVSVLLDIR
+750 ISEEHVTVLMDIR

-771 GAVLDLLEQSAPPL
+771 GTVLDLLEQSAPPL
-785 PAGYRPIFTDIL
+785 PVGYRPIFTDIL
-797 VPPPTM
+797 VPASTL
-803 AFCLPTTKC
+803 AFCLPTAKC

>member
-1 MSARDLKN
+1 MSAGARSN
-9 GGDELEDAVPV
+9 GGDKPEDAGLPV
-20 AKVWPEVERA
+20 AVWPEVEQA
-30 ECLARGAALKWASCV
+30 EHLARGAALKWASGV

-62 SQRTSSI
+62 SQRTTSI
-69 HTRLKSMVQSYL
+69 HSRLKSVVQSYL
-81 EGVGWGLEQ
+81 EGVGWGLQQ
-90 LREARFELTEVSHTL
+90 LREARTELEEVSHAL
-105 KKAGLE
+105 RKAGLE
-111 SSRNAEGVKSLERL
+111 ARRNADGVKSLETL
-125 REVFVS
+125 REISF
-131 HHQLLAAVSNLPRL
+131 HHCQLLAAVSNLPRL
-145 YSVRSMV
+145 YSVRGMV

-170 LMDLEHWQD
+170 LMDLERWQD
-179 DILWQLHGAAGTA
+179 DILWQLQGEAGNAGTA
-192 GSSLSAEDQELV
+192 GSALSPEDEELV
-204 AKYFSGVG
+204 TKYFSGVG
-212 QLVDALGKELWA
+212 RLVEALGKELWA
-224 VVSSALALAR
+224 VVSSSLALAR

-249 EEALDRALLEERGGT
+249 EEALDEALLEERGQG
-264 RGTSRPLPPGRPRCW
+264 RGHGRPLPPGRPRCW
-279 RACFFQVMHQ
+279 RRRFF
-289 LIQTFFFYQV
+289 
-299 LFFYM
+299 
-304 PNCML
+304 
-309 PFFCQVLEEAVSAR
+309 QVLEEAVSAR

-344 QHGIIAD
+344 QHSIMAD

-388 SSWDLESG
+388 SSWELESG
-396 EIFAVLNWVL
+396 EIFAMLNWVL

-417 PELVTE
+417 PELVVE
-423 MEKVELGPLIST
+423 MQREELGPLISF
-435 EGLEQLQNKYV
+435 EGLDQLQNKYV
-446 QSVRKCVSEWM
+446 QSVRKSVSEWM
-457 HKALQVELQDWQ
+457 HKALEVELTDWQ

-492 MLEENARVARMIG
+492 MLEENARVALMIG
-505 ESLRDQTLQMGL
+505 ESLRDGTIQMGL

-539 RDLSNNKN
+539 RDPSNNKN
-547 KFYFHYLLASI
+547 KFYLHYLLASI
-558 SNCIILKKSTES
+558 SNCIILKTSTES
-570 LQKQQSSRSAGQ
+570 LQQQRSSRSAGQ

-591 AALDRAVRRACCLV
+591 AALDRAVRRACRLV

-614 PFLPGLLTRSWLV
+614 PFLQGLLTRSWLV
-627 QGDPTPKLCRVLERH
+627 QGDPTPKLCQVLERH
-642 LEMHGRVRPPCRQ
+642 LDLYGRVRPPCRQ
-655 RLQEEA
+655 RLQEES
-661 QWLTVVEYVRAL
+661 QWLLVVEYVRAL
-673 MQKRLVCRCA
+673 IQKRLVCRSA

-688 LAQQMVQ
+688 LAQRIIQ

-703 LHGLEGE
+703 FHGLEGE

-716 NPLSLLPVLADFIR
+716 NPLALLPVLADFIR
-730 LKDPVMLTLEVSGLA
+730 LKDANMLTLEVSGLA

-750 ISEEHVSVLLDIR
+750 ISDEHVSVLLDIR
-763 GDVSRDIR
+763 GDVSRDVRATI
-771 GAVLDLLEQSAPPL
+771 LDLLEQSTAPL

-797 VPPPTM
+797 VPPSSM
-803 AFCLPTTKC
+803 SFCLPTAKC

>member
-1 MSARDLKN
+1 GSTGNKN
-9 GGDELEDAVPV
+9 IYFYILVFQAAPAAE
-20 AKVWPEVERA
+20 VWPEVERA
-30 ECLARGAALKWASCV
+30 ERLARGAALKWASGV

-62 SQRTSSI
+62 SQRTASI

-90 LREARFELTEVSHTL
+90 LREARVELSQVSQAL

-111 SSRNAEGVKSLERL
+111 SDRNSEGVKSLERL
-125 REVFVS
+125 REVSVQ
-131 HHQLLAAVSNLPRL
+131 HRQLVAAVSNLPRL
-145 YSVRSMV
+145 YSVRGMV

-170 LMDLEHWQD
+170 LMDLERWQD
-179 DILWQLHGAAGTA
+179 DILWQLHGAAGSA
-192 GSSLSAEDQELV
+192 GSSLSPEDRQLV
-204 AKYFSGVG
+204 DQYFSGVG
-212 QLVDALGKELWA
+212 QLVEALAKELWA

-249 EEALDRALLEERGGT
+249 EEALDRALQQDRGGAA
-264 RGTSRPLPPGRPRCW
+264 GRPLPPGRPRCW
-279 RACFFQVMHQ
+279 RASFF
-289 LIQTFFFYQV
+289 
-299 LFFYM
+299 
-304 PNCML
+304 
-309 PFFCQVLEEAVSAR
+309 QVLEEAVSAR

-344 QHGIIAD
+344 QHGIMAD

-356 HLLEHCVPPHYRLT
+356 HLLEHCVPAHYQLT
-370 GAYLRA
+370 AAYLRA

-417 PELVTE
+417 PELVAE
-423 MEKVELGPLIST
+423 MEKEDLGPLIST

-446 QSVRKCVSEWM
+446 QSVRKSVSEWM

-492 MLEENARVARMIG
+492 MLEENARVALMIG
-505 ESLRDQTLQMGL
+505 ASLRDQTIQMGL

-539 RDLSNNKN
+539 RDPSSSKS
-547 KFYFHYLLASI
+547 KFYLHYLLASI

-570 LQKQQSSRSAGQ
+570 LQQQQSSRSAGR

-591 AALDRAVRRACCLV
+591 AALDRAVRRACRLV
-605 MDQLLLDLQ
+605 MDQLLTDLQ
-614 PFLPGLLTRSWLV
+614 PFLPGLLTRPWLV
-627 QGDPTPKLCRVLERH
+627 QGDPTPKLCRVLEHH
-642 LEMHGRVRPPCRQ
+642 LELYGRVRPPCRQ

-673 MQKRLVCRCA
+673 MQKRFVCRGA
-683 EERRQ
+683 DERKQ
-688 LAQQMVQ
+688 LAQRMLQ
-695 DDQQFREI
+695 DDQLLREVF
-703 LHGLEGE
+703 HGLEAE

-716 NPLSLLPVLADFIR
+716 NPVALLPVIADFIR
-730 LKDPVMLTLEVSGLA
+730 LKDPHMLTLEVSGLA

-750 ISEEHVSVLLDIR
+750 ISDEHVSVLLDIR
-763 GDVSRDIR
+763 GDVSRDVR
-771 GAVLDLLEQSAPPL
+771 GSVLDLLEQSAPPL

-797 VPPPTM
+797 VPPSTM
-803 AFCLPTTKC
+803 AFCLPTAKC

>member
-1 MSARDLKN
+1 MSAGDQKH
-9 GGDELEDAVPV
+9 GGDKPEDKVSAVE
-20 AKVWPEVERA
+20 VWPEVERA
-30 ECLARGAALKWASCV
+30 ECLARGAALKWASGV
-45 FCRPEHLE
+45 FCQPEHLE

-62 SQRTSSI
+62 SQRTASI

-90 LREARFELTEVSHTL
+90 LQEAKAELREVSHAL
-105 KKAGLE
+105 KKAALE
-111 SSRNAEGVKSLERL
+111 SNQNAEGVKSLDRL
-125 REVFVS
+125 REVSVN
-131 HHQLLAAVSNLPRL
+131 HCQLLAAVSNLPRL

-170 LMDLEHWQD
+170 LMDLERWQD
-179 DILWQLHGAAGTA
+179 DILWQLHGAAGMA
-192 GSSLSAEDQELV
+192 GSPLSTEDQEVV

-224 VVSSALALAR
+224 VVSSGLALAR

-249 EEALDRALLEERGGT
+249 EEALDQALLEERGGT
-264 RGTSRPLPPGRPRCW
+264 GSNSRPLPPGRPRCW
-279 RACFFQVMHQ
+279 RACFF
-289 LIQTFFFYQV
+289 
-299 LFFYM
+299 
-304 PNCML
+304 
-309 PFFCQVLEEAVSAR
+309 QVLEEAVSAR

-344 QHGIIAD
+344 QHATMTD

-356 HLLEHCVPPHYRLT
+356 HLLEHCVPPHYHLT

-376 SHRCLHAHLAQV
+376 SHRCLQTHLAQV

-423 MEKVELGPLIST
+423 MEKEELGPLIST

-446 QSVRKCVSEWM
+446 QSVRKSVSEWM

-492 MLEENARVARMIG
+492 MLEENARVALMIG
-505 ESLRDQTLQMGL
+505 ESLRDQTIQMGL

-532 EFGKEHR
+532 EFGREHR
-539 RDLSNNKN
+539 RDPSNNKN
-547 KFYFHYLLASI
+547 KFYLHYLLASI

-570 LQKQQSSRSAGQ
+570 LQQQQSSRLAGQ

-591 AALDRAVRRACCLV
+591 AALDRAVRRACRLV

-614 PFLPGLLTRSWLV
+614 PLLPGLLTRPWLV
-627 QGDPTPKLCRVLERH
+627 QGDPTPKLCQVLERH
-642 LEMHGRVRPPCRQ
+642 LDLYGRVRPPCRQ

-661 QWLTVVEYVRAL
+661 QWLMVVEYVRAL
-673 MQKRLVCRCA
+673 MQKRLVCRSA

-695 DDQQFREI
+695 DDQLYREI
-703 LHGLEGE
+703 FHGLEGE

-716 NPLSLLPVLADFIR
+716 NPLTLLPVLADFIR
-730 LKDPVMLTLEVSGLA
+730 LKDPSMLTLEVSGLA

-797 VPPPTM
+797 VPPSTM
-803 AFCLPTTKC
+803 AFCLPTAKC

>member
-1 MSARDLKN
+1 MSAGDQKN
-9 GGDELEDAVPV
+9 GGDKPGDTVPV
-20 AKVWPEVERA
+20 AEVWAEVERA
-30 ECLARGAALKWASCV
+30 ECLARGAALKWASGV

-53 RLSQYRKRE
+53 RLSQYKKRE
-62 SQRTSSI
+62 SQRTASI

-90 LREARFELTEVSHTL
+90 LQEARAELREVSHTL

-111 SSRNAEGVKSLERL
+111 SNQNANGVKPLERL
-125 REVFVS
+125 REVSVNHS
-131 HHQLLAAVSNLPRL
+131 QLLAAVSNLPRL
-145 YSVRSMV
+145 YSVHSLV

-170 LMDLEHWQD
+170 LMDLERWQD

-192 GSSLSAEDQELV
+192 GSAISNEDKELV
-204 AKYFSGVG
+204 AKYFCGVG
-212 QLVDALGKELWA
+212 RLVDALGKELWA

-249 EEALDRALLEERGGT
+249 EEALDQALLEDRGGT
-264 RGTSRPLPPGRPRCW
+264 RSNSRPLPPGRPRCW
-279 RACFFQVMHQ
+279 RACFF
-289 LIQTFFFYQV
+289 
-299 LFFYM
+299 
-304 PNCML
+304 
-309 PFFCQVLEEAVSAR
+309 QVLEEAVSAR

-331 TRGPGLAGHLSAL
+331 TRGPGLAGHLAAL
-344 QHGIIAD
+344 QHATMAD

-406 HIYNSPDMMGH
+406 HIYNSPDMIGH

-423 MEKVELGPLIST
+423 MEKEELGPLISI
-435 EGLEQLQNKYV
+435 EGLERLQGKYV
-446 QSVRKCVSEWM
+446 QSVRKSVSEWM

-492 MLEENARVARMIG
+492 MLEENARVAFMIG
-505 ESLRDQTLQMGL
+505 ESLRDQTIQMGL

-539 RDLSNNKN
+539 RAPSNDKN
-547 KFYFHYLLASI
+547 KFYLHYLLASI
-558 SNCIILKKSTES
+558 SNCIILKRSTES
-570 LQKQQSSRSAGQ
+570 LQQQQSSRSAGQ

-591 AALDRAVRRACCLV
+591 AALDRAVRRACRLV

-614 PFLPGLLTRSWLV
+614 PLLPGLLTRPWLV
-627 QGDPTPKLCRVLERH
+627 QGDPTPKLCHVLEHH
-642 LEMHGRVRPPCRQ
+642 LELYGRVRPPCRQ

-661 QWLTVVEYVRAL
+661 QWLMVVEYVRAL
-673 MQKRLVCRCA
+673 MQKRLVCRNA
-683 EERRQ
+683 DERRQ

-695 DDQQFREI
+695 DDQLFREI
-703 LHGLEGE
+703 LHSLEGD
-710 GSVPEV
+710 GSAPDV
-716 NPLSLLPVLADFIR
+716 NPLALLPVLADFIR
-730 LKDPVMLTLEVSGLA
+730 LKDTAMLTLEVSGLA

-771 GAVLDLLEQSAPPL
+771 WAVLDLLEQSAPPL

-797 VPPPTM
+797 VPPTTM
-803 AFCLPTTKC
+803 AFCLPTAKC